1 VRADYLIANGIEM
14 DKTKPSTQN
23 QKRAAGA
30 IPHVIAVTSGK
41 GGVGKTSLSVNL
53 ALALARLGRKVCI
66 LDADTGFANVN
77 ILLGLTPEFSLEHV
91 IYGDKSVADIML
103 DGPHSLKVI
112 PGARSLADGADL
124 EPRQQLHLCRELAK
138 IERGFDYMFVDT
150 AAGFNETAMNFIRA
164 SHQTLIVLTPEPT
177 SLTDA
182 FSLVR
187 MLHRRGR
194 RKNLHIVVNMC
205 KNARQA
211 REVYY
216 RFAGAVEK
224 YIGVR
229 LNYLGC
235 VLRDESLQ
243 TAVSTQSP
251 VALFD
256 RDDPSSQS
264 FFRLAEVLSVTL
276 SAEQP
281 KIGFSAWWHALY
293 RRQHEGALLEKQ
305 GSNKQGSNKQAPVNE
320 GQLEPVRS
328 VSKKLKPSV
337 ATTTDMQEP
346 EGQRMANAVAGD
358 AAGDDLR
365 RRELK
370 NLQTRLLTLLA
381 GRDLP
386 ASEVL
391 RLRKAVMA
399 AIQEYYPEA
408 GAQAEAEEVAVRSRG
423 PAAEPLGSRDRAAAA
438 PVSTV
443 TTICQH
449 RYDEAQFGSQSAL
462 IEKMRANT
470 ETPVVELLES
480 MAAQH

>member
-1 VRADYLIANGIEM
+1 MRADYHITNGIEM
-14 DKTKPSTQN
+14 DKARPSTQAPE
-23 QKRAAGA
+23 RAAGA

-77 ILLGLTPEFSLEHV
+77 ILMGLTPEFSLEHV
-91 IYGDKSVADIML
+91 IYADKSVADIML

-112 PGARSLADGADL
+112 PGARSLADGVEL

-138 IERGFDYMFVDT
+138 IERGFDYLFVDT
-150 AAGFNETAMNFIRA
+150 AAGFNETAMNFIHA

-205 KNARQA
+205 KSARQA
-211 REVYY
+211 REVFY
-216 RFAGAVEK
+216 RFNGAVDK

-229 LNYLGC
+229 LNYLGF

-243 TAVSTQSP
+243 HAVTMQSP

-264 FFRLAEVLSVTL
+264 FFRLAEALGETL
-276 SAEQP
+276 STEQP

-293 RRQHEGALLEKQ
+293 RRQQAGAVVENQ
-305 GSNKQGSNKQAPVNE
+305 DSSEPGSGKGPETETGPVSPAPNKPKPPVAPV
-320 GQLEPVRS
+320 
-328 VSKKLKPSV
+328 K
-337 ATTTDMQEP
+337 DIQEP
-346 EGQRMANAVAGD
+346 EGQRMANALAGES
-358 AAGDDLR
+358 GGEELR
-365 RRELK
+365 RRELY

-386 ASEVL
+386 SREVN
-391 RLRKAVMA
+391 RLRKALMA
-399 AIQEYYPEA
+399 AIDEYYPEA
-408 GAQAEAEEVAVRSRG
+408 ADRTEVGDLAARLAG
-423 PAAEPLGSRDRAAAA
+423 PAGNPDNAGDQAAVAA
-438 PVSTV
+438 
-443 TTICQH
+443 ICQH
-449 RYDEAQFGSQSAL
+449 RYDEARFGSQAVL
-462 IEKMRANT
+462 VEKLRANSDM
-470 ETPVVELLES
+470 PVLDLLEL
-480 MAAQH
+480 MRDRR

>member
-1 VRADYLIANGIEM
+1 MRADYHITNGIDM
-14 DKTKPSTQN
+14 DKARPSTQTPE
-23 QKRAAGA
+23 RVAGA
-30 IPHVIAVTSGK
+30 VPHVIAVTSGK

-91 IYGDKSVADIML
+91 IYADKSVADIML

-112 PGARSLADGADL
+112 PGARSLADGVDL

-138 IERGFDYMFVDT
+138 IERGFDYLFVDT
-150 AAGFNETAMNFIRA
+150 AAGFNETAMNFIHA

-194 RKNLHIVVNMC
+194 RRNLHIVVNMC
-205 KNARQA
+205 KSARQA
-211 REVYY
+211 REVFY
-216 RFAGAVEK
+216 RFAGAVDK

-229 LNYLGC
+229 LNYLGF

-243 TAVSTQSP
+243 HAVTMQSP

-264 FFRLAEVLSVTL
+264 FFRLAEALGDTL
-276 SAEQP
+276 STEQP

-293 RRQHEGALLEKQ
+293 RRQHDGALPEKQ
-305 GSNKQGSNKQAPVNE
+305 DANRKVSDKDSSAEGSSKGQQPAPAPALSKHSAITRKDRQETE
-320 GQLEPVRS
+320 GQ
-328 VSKKLKPSV
+328 
-337 ATTTDMQEP
+337 A
-346 EGQRMANAVAGD
+346 MANAVAGD
-358 AAGDDLR
+358 TNGEELR
-365 RRELK
+365 RRDLY

-381 GRDLP
+381 GRELP
-386 ASEVL
+386 ATDVL
-391 RLRKAVMA
+391 RLRTSLMA

-408 GAQAEAEEVAVRSRG
+408 RAPAEVGGV
-423 PAAEPLGSRDRAAAA
+423 PAARNEPVTDSQDCQDQTTVAA
-438 PVSTV
+438 
-443 TTICQH
+443 ICQH
-449 RYDEAQFGSQSAL
+449 RYDEARFGSQSVL
-462 IEKMRANT
+462 VEKMRANNDM
-470 ETPVVELLES
+470 PVVDLLDS
-480 MAAQH
+480 MGARR